1 METLEQILKNH
12 AHRYPNMQSP
22 DAVKLIWQNVFGSGT
37 LRRDPASYRC
47 ALMHEYE
54 DVHASAEISLVENIG
69 NGFVRINLAATH
81 WCGYSPERLGYD
93 YVDSARHHQGSRMGF
108 QVKLDVLRRVAR
120 TGTFGFSEDDL
131 ECYLCEYDLT
141 KCPEPSHSPE
151 YHENYHPAYRVVQQ
165 SMLPEFMQRR

>member
-1 METLEQILKNH
+1 METLEQILKKH
-12 AHRYPNMQSP
+12 AHRYPNMQPP
-22 DAVKLIWQNVFGSGT
+22 DAVKLIWQNVFGSGA

-54 DVHASAEISLVENIG
+54 DVQASAEISLVENIG

-108 QVKLDVLRRVAR
+108 QVI
-120 TGTFGFSEDDL
+120 
-131 ECYLCEYDLT
+131 LCTIIISMTIITIILT
-141 KCPEPSHSPE
+141 PM
-151 YHENYHPAYRVVQQ
+151 
-165 SMLPEFMQRR
+165 SMVMSTIIAILPWTSCWH